1 MSKKPQKYKYKENS
15 INSINFSS
23 CGNNFNKCC
32 TKNNNLKYINVSEIE
47 TEDKE
52 MNNVESYGDKEYA
65 LCLKKALKEALDE
78 NQRVSKKYLIN
89 INTIYR

>member
-1 MSKKPQKYKYKENS
+1 MK
-15 INSINFSS
+15 
-23 CGNNFNKCC
+23 
-32 TKNNNLKYINVSEIE
+32 
-47 TEDKE
+47 
-52 MNNVESYGDKEYA
+52 NVEFYGDKEYA